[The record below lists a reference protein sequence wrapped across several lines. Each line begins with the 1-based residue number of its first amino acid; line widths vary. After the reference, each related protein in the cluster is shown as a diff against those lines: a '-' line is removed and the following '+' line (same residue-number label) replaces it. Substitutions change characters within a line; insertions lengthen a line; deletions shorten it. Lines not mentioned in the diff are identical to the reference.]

1 MQFWKALFQNPILIK
16 HNQRYQEINRIHNFL
31 QNLILILPVKLIRK
45 IIKLIMKIRETLINH
60 QGSSIIIKLKR
71 AKALLVSIIHKRA
84 LESNNYLNQKE
95 NRIFPITINL
105 TPYIHPQ
112 FINKKD
118 QILASNLPIQINPK
132 IHLY

>member
-1 MQFWKALFQNPILIK
+1 
-16 HNQRYQEINRIHNFL
+16 
-31 QNLILILPVKLIRK
+31 
-45 IIKLIMKIRETLINH
+45 MKIRENLINH

-118 QILASNLPIQINPK
+118 LISANNLPIQINPK